1 APAQWLGEGARV
13 WVPDAQEVWKPA
25 ELTKGYEEGDGCLHL
40 RLQDGSELTCP
51 VGPQLPFLRNPD
63 YLSGE
68 NDLVALSYLHEPAV
82 LHTLRARFLETNTI
96 YTYCGIILVAINP
109 YKPLPI
115 YEEPV
120 IYAYSGQ
127 CMGDMDPHIFAVA
140 EEAYRQM
147 SRYSRDQSLIIS
159 GESGAGKTAS
169 AKYAMRYFA
178 TVGGSLSD
186 AGMEEKVLA
195 ASPIMEAF
203 GNAKTTR
210 NDNSSRFGKYV
221 EICFNHEYRIVG
233 AAMKTYLLEKSRL
246 TFQAKA
252 ERNYHIFYQLCASA
266 ALPEFHALRLGEAES
281 FHYIKQ
287 GRCALLEATD
297 DAADLESTRNAFS
310 LLGVHESNQLELF
323 SILAAILHLGNIR
336 LKAKDRHG
344 ESCFLEPE
352 DEALGR
358 FCTLLGVEKSQAS
371 RWLCYRK
378 LVTASET
385 YVKPLSRQQAS
396 TSRDALAKHLYGQ
409 LFKWIVSRINK
420 ALRASCRPHAS
431 IGILDIYGFETFAVN
446 SFEQFCINYA
456 NEKLQQHFN
465 LHVFKL
471 EQEEYV
477 REGIPWAFIDF
488 SDNQPC
494 IDLIE
499 AKLGILDLL
508 NEECKM
514 PKGSDRSWAQKLY
527 DQHLHHSPH
536 FQKPKMSTEAFIIQH
551 FAGKVEYQCRGF
563 LEKNQDMV
571 PAELIGLLRA
581 SKSAL
586 LAELFPE
593 EGDGSIALPSRL
605 SHGSRVTVRPS
616 RRSLPATDKEH
627 RKPISTQFKASLHK
641 LMETLACTTPHYIRC
656 IKPNDHKRPFEF
668 DARRVVEQ
676 LRACGV
682 LETIQI
688 SASGYPSRWTYAEFF
703 GRYRA
708 LMRPEDL
715 TGGDEKKTCWLV
727 LQRLLKDSSKFQCG
741 KGKIFF
747 RAGQVAF
754 LEELRGRRLRAAC
767 VLIQKSLRGWLGRRR
782 FLRMRAAAICLQR
795 LARGFLA
802 RRLARRLRRASAALK
817 MALARR
823 SYRRTHAAA
832 VTIQAFARGMFARRL
847 HRQCDMNDS
856 FLLVP
861 SWKNGGIQF
870 TLCARARRAVV
881 YLQCCY
887 RRMQARREL
896 RRLRIEAKSVEHYKQ
911 LSKGMEIKV
920 VQLQC
925 KVDEQARENQS
936 LSEQLSALRAS
947 HGGEGERLGGVQR
960 LQEDKAQERH
970 VRELQE
976 QLQHMELEKSLS
988 EGRLGRELQELKQRL
1003 AELEAMKSNL
1013 KEEKDALNQRIM
1025 EQSQDLEEQ
1034 LRCVRGESQELLGQ
1048 LEGERTRYQ
1057 SLVTEYARL
1066 EQHCENLQ
1074 DEVAFH
1080 KKPDSISALEKSQP
1094 YVNIMAAPSMS
1105 LPLLSQSP
1113 HGMLIPLDLQLLYN
1127 ASLFLL
1133 PPLQRTPS
1141 LRRSPSSD
1149 SILDSKGSYPS
1160 SLSTAPSWEDTDQQ
1174 SESPSQP
1181 LDRERGPWK
1190 SRAMSDSPRS
1200 SITDEDGQDP
1210 LEKAYLLLLGQL
1222 NAVTEDLARTREEL
1236 RRAKAQLAHERKPFE
1251 LFKRWV
1257 RLALLRVP
1265 RCVISF
1271 PRQNAAEILGLSKSP
1286 EKMIEADSLMEEDLK
1301 YAYDAV
1307 QVSNKLL
1314 QSQLQEQQQQHEQ
1327 ELEGLCLDIR
1337 SLKQLSQ
1344 QQQSLIQDLQQ
1355 HQEEDGL
1362 LHQLVQLKREN
1373 LDLAEQLERQ
1383 ERSML
1388 QLRKQLKASMKQIQ
1402 DLTGAVNREAMW
1414 LEHKVKAEEAE
1425 RPLGVL
1431 RPARALEGM
1440 LGCKAEDEGRL
1451 IRAIITDFKPQHH
1464 PDALP
1469 GLPAYVL
1476 FMCLRHADSTRDE
1489 HRIRSLF
1496 AAAISGIKRAVKKH
1510 SEDVDVVTL
1519 WLANTCCLINCLRQY
1534 GWDQ

>member
-1 APAQWLGEGARV
+1 MAAEELYAQGARV

-581 SKSAL
+581 SKKSAL

-832 VTIQAFARGMFARRL
+832 VTIQAFARGMFAR
-847 HRQCDMNDS
+847 
-856 FLLVP
+856 
-861 SWKNGGIQF
+861 
-870 TLCARARRAVV
+870 AVV

-1080 KKPDSISALEKSQP
+1080 K
-1094 YVNIMAAPSMS
+1094 
-1105 LPLLSQSP
+1105 
-1113 HGMLIPLDLQLLYN
+1113 
-1127 ASLFLL
+1127 
-1133 PPLQRTPS
+1133 RTPS

-1251 LFKRWV
+1251 LFKRW
-1257 RLALLRVP
+1257 
-1265 RCVISF
+1265 
-1271 PRQNAAEILGLSKSP
+1271 NAAEILGLSKSP

-1402 DLTGAVNREAMW
+1402 DLTVNREAMW

-1534 GWDQ
+1534 GWDQQLVRAAKKRLKPVIGRAGRGRPVTPASA